1 MLQNLWRFSR
11 NMNKEAIIVSGGTL
25 EESYVLSVLSEKK
38 NRFLIAVDRGL
49 LFLHEHKICP
59 DYIVGDFDS
68 VPQDVISLYKEQ
80 KMIPIREFNPV
91 KDATDTE
98 IAIRLAIEYGCQKIS
113 ILGGTGTRLDHV
125 WGNVQSLKIAV
136 DAGVDAYL
144 LDPHNR
150 IRLLKEGIELRK
162 EDSFGTYFSVFPLG
176 ETVYGFNIKGAK
188 YPLVDHTLTPYD
200 SLCVSNELK
209 EEKVTI
215 SFPKG
220 CVVLMETGD

>member
-1 MLQNLWRFSR
+1 
-11 NMNKEAIIVSGGTL
+11 MNKEAIIVSGGTL
-25 EESYVLSVLSEKK
+25 DEAFVLSILEEKQE
-38 NRFLIAVDRGL
+38 RFLIAVDRGL
-49 LFLHEHKICP
+49 LFLYEHKICP

-68 VPQDVISLYKEQ
+68 VPQEVIALYKEQ
-80 KMIPIREFNPV
+80 KRIPIREFNPV

-98 IAIRLAIEYGCQKIS
+98 IAIRLAIEFECRKIT

-136 DAGVDAYL
+136 DAGVEAYL
-144 LDPHNR
+144 MDPHNR

-176 ETVYGFNIKGAK
+176 EKVDGFQIKGAK
-188 YPLVDHTLTPYD
+188 YPLSDHTLTPYD
-200 SLCVSNELK
+200 SLCVSNELQ

-220 CVVLMETGD
+220 YVILMETGD

>member
-1 MLQNLWRFSR
+1 
-11 NMNKEAIIVSGGTL
+11 MNKEAIIVSGGAL
-25 EESYVLSVLSEKK
+25 DEVFLLSILEKK
-38 NRFLIAVDRGL
+38 QERFLIAVDRGL

-68 VPQDVISLYKEQ
+68 VPQEVIALYKEQ
-80 KMIPIREFNPV
+80 KRVPIREFNPV

-98 IAIRLAIEYGCQKIS
+98 IAIRLAIEFECQKIT
-113 ILGGTGTRLDHV
+113 ILGGTGTRLDHI

-136 DAGVDAYL
+136 DAGVEAYL
-144 LDPHNR
+144 MDPYNR
-150 IRLLKEGIELRK
+150 IRLLKEGVELRK

-176 ETVYGFNIKGAK
+176 EKVDGFQIKGAK
-188 YPLVDHTLTPYD
+188 YPLSDHTLTPYD
-200 SLCVSNELK
+200 SLCVSNEFK

-220 CVVLMETGD
+220 YVILMETGD